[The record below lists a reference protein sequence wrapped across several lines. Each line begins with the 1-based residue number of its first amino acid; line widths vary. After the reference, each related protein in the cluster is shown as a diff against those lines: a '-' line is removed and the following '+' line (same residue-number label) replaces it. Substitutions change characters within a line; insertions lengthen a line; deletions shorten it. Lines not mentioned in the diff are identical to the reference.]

1 MMAVMQ
7 KLNKLGAAAFTTLAL
22 LSFLA
27 ANITEAKI
35 FLDFLFSFLSQ
46 TSDGVRFRFFS
57 ALILVGLGG
66 PGADAVDAPETMLTL
81 HPCVCPSGGLTDTS
95 KT

>member
-35 FLDFLFSFLSQ
+35 FLAFSLLFLV
-46 TSDGVRFRFFS
+46 SD
-57 ALILVGLGG
+57 
-66 PGADAVDAPETMLTL
+66 
-81 HPCVCPSGGLTDTS
+81 
-95 KT
+95 